1 MTVNDLSQEFMK
13 RYAAPRLR
21 PSTYRG
27 YRTNFKLHILPVLG
41 NKQISEISLDDLD
54 ELTERMVD
62 GASDRGTTMHAYL
75 AHRLNGGEP
84 EDFELPDA
92 YMDYAES
99 VELFLSEHTI
109 TPWLIEEPLGCAD
122 YAGTPD
128 LVCDFD
134 GKPSIL
140 DYKFV
145 STIAKTK
152 VGAQL
157 QGYMRLCAANH
168 LFVDNLYAVQFLRD
182 GYRLYPVDAE
192 TTSLS
197 FTICETIHLLKNKK
211 HPRGCI
217 E

>member
-1 MTVNDLSQEFMK
+1 MNVIFDEATH
-13 RYAAPRLR
+13 
-21 PSTYRG
+21 TY
-27 YRTNFKLHILPVLG
+27 T
-41 NKQISEISLDDLD
+41 
-54 ELTERMVD
+54 VD
-62 GASDRGTTMHAYL
+62 GKPVPSVTQLVAPLGVDFNEMDDFAELAVDSAAERGTTMHAYI

-92 YMDYAES
+92 YADYADS
-99 VELFLSEHTI
+99 VELFLAEHTI
-109 TPWLIEEPLGCAD
+109 VPWLIEEPIGCED

-134 GKPSIL
+134 GKPTIV

-145 STIAKTK
+145 STIAKAK

-157 QGYMRLCAANH
+157 QGYMRLCEQNSV
-168 LFVDNLYAVQFLRD
+168 FVDNLLAVQFMRD
-182 GYRLYPVDAE
+182 GYRIYPVDTE
-192 TTSLS
+192 TTALS
-197 FTICETIHLLKNKK
+197 FTVCQTLHFLKTRK

>member
-1 MTVNDLSQEFMK
+1 MTVIFNETDHTYTVDGNPVPSITQLV
-13 RYAAPRLR
+13 AP
-21 PSTYRG
+21 
-27 YRTNFKLHILPVLG
+27 LG
-41 NKQISEISLDDLD
+41 VDFDDMD

-62 GASDRGTTMHAYL
+62 GAADRGTTMHAYL

-152 VGAQL
+152 VEGLRVAL
-157 QGYMRLCAANH
+157 DMTKEWEAVGSTLITGGLIVRTAFLNEH
-168 LFVDNLYAVQFLRD
+168 PEAVQIFLEE
-182 GYRLYPVDAE
+182 YAASTQYVNEHPAE
-192 TTSLS
+192 AVL
-197 FTICETIHLLKNKK
+197 
-211 HPRGCI
+211 
-217 E
+217 

>member
-1 MTVNDLSQEFMK
+1 MTVIFNETDHTYTVDGNPVPSITQLV
-13 RYAAPRLR
+13 AP
-21 PSTYRG
+21 
-27 YRTNFKLHILPVLG
+27 LG
-41 NKQISEISLDDLD
+41 VDFDDMD

-62 GASDRGTTMHAYL
+62 GAADRGTTMHAYL
-75 AHRLNGGEP
+75 AHRLSGGEP
-84 EDFELPDA
+84 EDFELPDQ

-197 FTICETIHLLKNKK
+197 FTVCETIHLLKNKK